1 MKPPKASMKVMKA
14 WLPRIG
20 SFLKN
25 AIQRS
30 RGGGRIKVGTL
41 MTSTKIS
48 QSSSSTA
55 KKTTGSATF
64 FHEDFTGA
72 LRADVRGN
80 HRCCQENGPG
90 TVCGNFLADL
100 PVFETSPN
108 LSVRPRSTSLRANSR
123 EKSLFE
129 FNE

>member
-20 SFLKN
+20 SFFQN

-41 MTSTKIS
+41 MTSTRIS
-48 QSSSSTA
+48 HRTKSAA
-55 KKTTGSATF
+55 KKSTGSKAF
-64 FHEDFTGA
+64 FQENFTGA

-80 HRCCQENGPG
+80 SRCCQENGWERA
-90 TVCGNFLADL
+90 CGDFPALR
-100 PVFETSPN
+100 VSR
-108 LSVRPRSTSLRANSR
+108 LSRNSSFQSTR
-123 EKSLFE
+123 EKCSFT
-129 FNE
+129 FN